1 MNRREL
7 KRFRRLVKREARELR
22 AVWDAVPASTD
33 TGLPAVLRTKI
44 QKASK

>member
-7 KRFRRLVKREARELR
+7 KRFRRLVKREARELLD
-22 AVWDAVPASTD
+22 VWDSVPASVVS
-33 TGLPAVLRTKI
+33 LPGVWRTKI